1 MNRQYRRRME
11 KLQDKEFKIFL
22 KKNKDFLD
30 AIKDNGGYLQT
41 VEKIKNLLK
50 NNYGQQEQTL
60 EGGEETI
67 SKEEEGTETQGNSE
81 NTEQNEVGN

>member
-60 EGGEETI
+60 ERGEETI

>member
-60 EGGEETI
+60 ERGEENI
-67 SKEEEGTETQGNSE
+67 SKEEGTETQGNSE

>member
-60 EGGEETI
+60 ERGEETI
-67 SKEEEGTETQGNSE
+67 SKEEERTETQGNSE